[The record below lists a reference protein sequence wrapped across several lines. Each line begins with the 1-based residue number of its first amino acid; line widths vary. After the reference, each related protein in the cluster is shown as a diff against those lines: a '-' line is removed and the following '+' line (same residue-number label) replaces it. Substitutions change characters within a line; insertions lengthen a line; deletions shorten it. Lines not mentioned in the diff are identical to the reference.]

1 MTNRVIA
8 GDFENHIVTA
18 YYNKVKITK
27 GFGGRAVDST
37 TVANYEVVTEET
49 QKSVASGVA
58 RGLAGGLLLGGVGLV
73 AGAMSAKNKGIYQVA
88 IEFVDGKK
96 CLVEV
101 DDKVY
106 KAIVQNCFDTGKPKL
121 TAEQLTEQDAG
132 ATKKEVGKLGKGLK
146 WAAIVFIVVCMA
158 AGIISKVSESKK
170 KSMTATQ
177 PQKVEST
184 AATK

>member
-8 GDFENHIVTA
+8 GDFGNHIVTA

-121 TAEQLTEQDAG
+121 TAEQLSEQDAG

-146 WAAIVFIVVCMA
+146 WAAIVFIAACVVI
-158 AGIISKVSESKK
+158 GIASRISLESEK
-170 KSMTATQ
+170 KSQT
-177 PQKVEST
+177 QKVEST
-184 AATK
+184 TATK